1 MPPAAGADNDVARH
15 RRLPESAVRGVDREL
30 ARGGRDL
37 DRRMGQDILAELRLE
52 REAVHTVPTVKTI
65 IVEGVT
71 VDARYVR

>member
-1 MPPAAGADNDVARH
+1 
-15 RRLPESAVRGVDREL
+15 
-30 ARGGRDL
+30 
-37 DRRMGQDILAELRLE
+37 MGQDILAELRLE